1 MRLMA
6 VGDKSLLRSQR
17 GSECNRL
24 WVLKNSFQGISIT
37 KFVRKLLNV
46 RSPQTL
52 EFAEITALVPF
63 STPTRYF
70 NSYPSSA
77 LIRASRK
84 FMHLDNGDVW
94 AHCRGHVVGEPV
106 PSPSVLPFRRLWLSK
121 PYGGLAS
128 TSSARNAS

>member
-1 MRLMA
+1 MVPA
-6 VGDKSLLRSQR
+6 ESKIICNSLDSTLR
-17 GSECNRL
+17 
-24 WVLKNSFQGISIT
+24 
-37 KFVRKLLNV
+37 
-46 RSPQTL
+46 
-52 EFAEITALVPF
+52 TALASFYVSDTDWYSIGGILSVMAIFQQLSEF
-63 STPTRYF
+63 ST
-70 NSYPSSA
+70 A